1 MQIVSIDALVRGASR
16 CLAQISC
23 GFLIAIVLITTI
35 DTGMRY
41 LFSRPI
47 GGSNE
52 IIEIL
57 LSFLIMFAIP
67 FCTAERAHIRVD
79 LLDGFLGPIAR
90 RICDIV
96 IGIAGVAVLSF
107 LSQRALLKALEAHE
121 YGDTTI
127 FLSFP
132 QWTIYG
138 VIGLS
143 AALYALIL
151 IWQTFRPPS
160 NGPRHD

>member
-1 MQIVSIDALVRGASR
+1 MWINAIDALVRGASR
-16 CLAQISC
+16 RLAQISC
-23 GFLIAIVLITTI
+23 GFLVVIMLITTI

-67 FCTAERAHIRVD
+67 YCTSERAHIKVD
-79 LLDGFLGPIAR
+79 LLDGFLGPFAR
-90 RICDIV
+90 RFCDIV
-96 IGIAGVAVLSF
+96 NGIIGVAVLCF
-107 LSQRALLKALEAHE
+107 LSQRATLKALDAREF
-121 YGDTTI
+121 GDTTI

-132 QWTIYG
+132 QWAIFG

-143 AALYALIL
+143 AFLYALIL
-151 IWQTFRPPS
+151 IWQTFRALVGRVPT
-160 NGPRHD
+160 